1 MPYVDREGTPEHT
14 THPWACGCSEARE
27 ARLREEVERLRA
39 ALREAQGWA
48 DLVVRRATAALK
60 DEP

>member
-1 MPYVDREGTPEHT
+1 MQDFRTAEEWEQLHQYANQELGAEI
-14 THPWACGCSEARE
+14 
-27 ARLREEVERLRA
+27 ARLREENKRLRA